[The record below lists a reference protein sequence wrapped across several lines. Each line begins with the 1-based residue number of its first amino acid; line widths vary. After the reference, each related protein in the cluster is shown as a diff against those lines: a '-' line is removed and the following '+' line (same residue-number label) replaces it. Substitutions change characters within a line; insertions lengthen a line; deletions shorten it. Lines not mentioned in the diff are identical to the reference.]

1 MTGGIPANRW
11 TGRRNCVTF
20 NPMNF
25 YFGESGGA
33 GTSAASVRE
42 NTCEKTI
49 NHFLFAVSGIQNKH
63 QVHDI

>member
-1 MTGGIPANRW
+1 
-11 TGRRNCVTF
+11 
-20 NPMNF
+20 MNF